1 MMSIIRAIDYELHL
15 AADLHI
21 GSGVGLPGV
30 IDEAVVRD
38 HKNFAYAPF
47 SEIKGITRDSCV
59 RLLKYLDCLTQA
71 AYLCKGQLDFLE
83 QQQTTAPSAKDFCQF
98 KADELCALCT
108 IFGSPITPARWWFS
122 PAQYSTSYKMEIE
135 RVEKLAN
142 LISNSFSSPTMR
154 DSAMSAH
161 AAINP
166 QTRRASEGQLFNLE
180 VVRLPDNN
188 TAVSQQAVWSGQIL
202 YRDVSAQDKS
212 AALSDGNLLSV
223 LTASL
228 LFTRRIGGRR
238 RRGWGSCRFV
248 LSGANKAA
256 IETHL
261 REWITAVQSGGPNPE
276 EGK

>member
-1 MMSIIRAIDYELHL
+1 MPSISVIDYELHL

-38 HKNFAYAPF
+38 HKKFAYAPF
-47 SEIKGITRDSCV
+47 SEIKGIVRDSCV
-59 RLLKYLDCLTQA
+59 RLLKYLDCHTKA
-71 AYLCKGQLDFLE
+71 EYLCKGQMDFLE
-83 QQQTTAPSAKDFCQF
+83 QKQTTAPSAKDFCQF
-98 KADELCALCT
+98 TANKLCALCT

-122 PAQYSTSYKMEIE
+122 PAQYSTSYKMEVE
-135 RVEKLAN
+135 RVDKLAN
-142 LISNSFSSPTMR
+142 ILGTDKSSPTLR

-180 VVRLPDNN
+180 VVRLPDTND
-188 TAVSQQAVWSGQIL
+188 VVKQQAIWNGQIL
-202 YRDVSAQDKS
+202 YRAASSYEKSSALGEGD
-212 AALSDGNLLSV
+212 LLGV
-223 LTASL
+223 LTAAL

-248 LSGANKAA
+248 LSGTNKAD
-256 IETHL
+256 IETQL
-261 REWITAVQSGGPNPE
+261 REWITTVESSGTNPE